1 MSGGLC
7 FVSTIICFLFMEETS
22 YSRVQPTSAVPLDD
36 STTEKNQIT
45 HQTSM
50 IKDVPE
56 PAITIDHP
64 HSHRQLEGTTKSF
77 VARMGFQPMR
87 GNVLRTL
94 YLGLI
99 QPLWCALA
107 LPLVWFGAFQFGIY
121 QVS

>member
-1 MSGGLC
+1 
-7 FVSTIICFLFMEETS
+7 MEETS
-22 YSRVQPTSAVPLDD
+22 YSRVQTTPPAPASHTFLDD
-36 STTEKNQIT
+36 STTEKNELV
-45 HQTSM
+45 HQTSI
-50 IKDVPE
+50 IKDAPE
-56 PAITIDHP
+56 AAITIDQP
-64 HSHRQLEGTTKSF
+64 HSPRQLEGTPKSF